1 MPVGPLTKGGMRGC
15 STVVYSHLVAV
26 MALLCLGQRQPV
38 SELLMSVFFGTY
50 SEPHMI
56 LGAVGKDKAEDNL
69 LFSKVYDSLKQNL
82 KELG

>member
-1 MPVGPLTKGGMRGC
+1 MPVGPLTKGRMRGC

-56 LGAVGKDKAEDNL
+56 LGAEDRAEDNL
-69 LFSKVYDSLKQNL
+69 LFSKVYGLLK
-82 KELG
+82 